1 MIQFSACKIWQVS
14 YKVFEEHWVKQPQRL
29 CITKCGRPTLP
40 SSTRLARPPAR
51 PHHPCNPWIC
61 NWRDAAADVRVNFK
75 VVGVDF
81 EVFYRD
87 QSSYPKLSRS
97 CAGHLRTVQRHLR
110 TVPNG
115 SEALSV
121 GLRVVFTS
129 GLRAGSGLLG
139 PLRVFCRGTGFRSPK
154 FGWWVTDWCNQV
166 TTSNFL
172 TNSPD
177 QKFVLICKKKLCY
190 CEETLCNSPF
200 VILNFRCVTF
210 DLLYFLFSFTK
221 LNFYY
226 LIAKQTI
233 LNVHLTWV
241 ILHAWRI

>member
-14 YKVFEEHWVKQPQRL
+14 YKVFEALSKTAPKIVHYK
-29 CITKCGRPTLP
+29 
-40 SSTRLARPPAR
+40 ARPPHTAILDSLGPPAPTTPAIPESATDATPR
-51 PHHPCNPWIC
+51 PTSGLTSRLSGLTSRFSIETSRAIRN
-61 NWRDAAADVRVNFK
+61 
-75 VVGVDF
+75 
-81 EVFYRD
+81 
-87 QSSYPKLSRS
+87 YPDLVLSTSDRF
-97 CAGHLRTVQRHLR
+97 RTVQRHLR

-139 PLRVFCRGTGFRSPK
+139 PLGVFCRGTGFRSPK

-177 QKFVLICKKKLCY
+177 QKFVWICKK
-190 CEETLCNSPF
+190 
-200 VILNFRCVTF
+200 VM
-210 DLLYFLFSFTK
+210 LLWGNL
-221 LNFYY
+221 
-226 LIAKQTI
+226 
-233 LNVHLTWV
+233 V
-241 ILHAWRI
+241 